1 MTIRAHPAFSALSAL
16 LLAIAPLA
24 GCAASGEAPVA
35 ARGGELVALSI
46 ATAGG
51 RRDFQVEMARTEA
64 EQERGL
70 MFRTELAADRGMLFP
85 YDPPRPVGFWMKN
98 TYIPLDMIFIR
109 ADGTIAR
116 IAENTVPESL
126 DPVSAGEPVAA
137 VLEIAGG
144 NAAAQGIAAGDKV
157 TWADP
162 QAKAKR

>member
-1 MTIRAHPAFSALSAL
+1 MPLRSRAALSALSAL
-16 LLAIAPLA
+16 LLVATPLA
-24 GCAASGEAPVA
+24 GCAAREAAPA
-35 ARGGELVALSI
+35 ARADGLVELAI

-51 RRDFQVEMARTEA
+51 RRAFLVEMARTA
-64 EQERGL
+64 SEQERGL
-70 MFRTELAADRGMLFP
+70 MFRTSLAADRGMLFP
-85 YDPPRPVGFWMKN
+85 YSPPSPVSFWMKN

-144 NAAAQGIAAGDKV
+144 NAAAQGIAVGDKV
-157 TWADP
+157 TWVDP
-162 QAKAKR
+162 LAEAKR